1 MKKVYTFTII
11 VVTFILLNSCSK
23 DFLKN
28 YEERLEGGIWRL
40 VDIDRRGIGGRIDY
54 FDFERGEFIFS
65 DNSSIEY
72 RDLQGNTFTGTWD
85 MRKYWTGNNCY
96 TNEYGDR
103 NCSNRRVRSLGI
115 TVTSSSLAAIK
126 TEYFDDIQFTGTNR
140 FKAFIYSGYSTY
152 IFRFRR

>member
-1 MKKVYTFTII
+1 MKKLYTI
-11 VVTFILLNSCSK
+11 VPIVFSLVLLSSCSK

-28 YEERLEGGIWRL
+28 YEERLEGGVWRL
-40 VDIDRRGIGGRIDY
+40 VDIDRRGMGGRIDH
-54 FDFERGEFIFS
+54 FDFERGEFTFF
-65 DNSSIEY
+65 DNGRIEY
-72 RDLQGNTFTGTWD
+72 DDLRGNTYTGTWN
-85 MRKYWTGNNCY
+85 MRKYWTGNSCY

-103 NCSNRRVRSLGI
+103 DCNNRRVRSLGI
-115 TVTSSSLAAIK
+115 TATNTLLPTTR